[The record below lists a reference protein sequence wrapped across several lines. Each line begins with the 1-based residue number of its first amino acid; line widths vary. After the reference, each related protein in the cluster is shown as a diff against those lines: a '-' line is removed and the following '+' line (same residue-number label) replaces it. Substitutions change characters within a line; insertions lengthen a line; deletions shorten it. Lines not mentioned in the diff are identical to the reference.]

1 MQKPYLVPVP
11 HRWVLVALPRTSRL
25 RPRAFYAGLALVA
38 CTAAAATFLLVWAA
52 TPHGTPAQAAVP
64 SGSPSALE
72 FAHRFVGTTNAFA
85 VASGDTTR
93 IGNAHCVKA
102 SRKHFMCSYSS
113 KRPGIAPECRIMQA
127 VWTPNEASTIT
138 ITLAGRSERCASLED
153 ALQSLT

>member
-1 MQKPYLVPVP
+1 MEKPYLVPVP

-38 CTAAAATFLLVWAA
+38 CTAAGEQRQGV
-52 TPHGTPAQAAVP
+52 PRVEVPAQAAVP